1 MIPKACWLMKDLG
14 ADNGAKT
21 GKQVVMTVKD
31 QFRRLLCTL
40 LALCLPL
47 ALLPAKAEETDTAEL
62 QKRLLALG
70 YEIGEADGIMG
81 PKTCSAVLLAQTL
94 LTDQGDGIIPG
105 SLTDAETAEQIMD
118 EKNTEL
124 LRTLLKGSWGSR
136 VLEAQKK
143 LIGLNLLW
151 DNADGLYGAN
161 TEAAVIA
168 FEEQME
174 KLLPGRIRRDGRLS
188 SDEYAL
194 LMSDLSVYGF
204 EAPVCFDDEHPE
216 NLKETFLYAKHAC
229 LINAVTGETLFE
241 KDADSPAEPAST
253 TKIMTLLTALSL
265 CDPEQTVVIPDAA
278 ADVPADSTLVPVV
291 PGETMTMQDLL
302 YGMIIRSG
310 NDAANAVAVLCAG
323 SAEAFAEQ
331 MNQAAAE
338 LGMDNSHFVNAHG
351 YTQEGHYTTARDLV
365 KAARNGM
372 TQPLFRQIVTCLKYT
387 LPATEKRDSLVVN
400 VKWEIFDADSEYYLP
415 HAAGIK
421 SGYTSTAGFCYVGAY
436 QENGVTLI
444 AAVMGGRWR
453 NMAWTDLKRL
463 FAYGMA
469 VSE

>member
-1 MIPKACWLMKDLG
+1 
-14 ADNGAKT
+14 
-21 GKQVVMTVKD
+21 
-31 QFRRLLCTL
+31 
-40 LALCLPL
+40 
-47 ALLPAKAEETDTAEL
+47 
-62 QKRLLALG
+62 
-70 YEIGEADGIMG
+70 
-81 PKTCSAVLLAQTL
+81 
-94 LTDQGDGIIPG
+94 
-105 SLTDAETAEQIMD
+105 
-118 EKNTEL
+118 
-124 LRTLLKGSWGSR
+124 
-136 VLEAQKK
+136 
-143 LIGLNLLW
+143 
-151 DNADGLYGAN
+151 
-161 TEAAVIA
+161 
-168 FEEQME
+168 
-174 KLLPGRIRRDGRLS
+174 
-188 SDEYAL
+188 
-194 LMSDLSVYGF
+194 MSDLSVYGF

-310 NDAANAVAVLCAG
+310 NDAANAVAVLSAG